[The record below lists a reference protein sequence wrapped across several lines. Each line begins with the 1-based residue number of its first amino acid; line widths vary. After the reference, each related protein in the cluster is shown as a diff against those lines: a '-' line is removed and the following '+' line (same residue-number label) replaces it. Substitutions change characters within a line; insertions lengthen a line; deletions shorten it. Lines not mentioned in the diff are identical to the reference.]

1 MQTRRKMMNNWK
13 IEKVNEKLQ
22 NIVEV
27 EAADIYVAV
36 EKEEIIDTDAKK
48 ILISAINLAEMEI
61 DYLSY
66 MVETDNSWS
75 DFAYYYLEYRKSRY
89 NRLVEYADE
98 LKVERST
105 TNPLSVDEG
114 KMVGSLDISSTL
126 SRLVWK
132 GKKSDFGR
140 VYTILSPLLDCT
152 KTEWERH
159 FMDSKGGDMTKA
171 TDNHKGGTTTSQEVF
186 ALNAAK
192 SSMEP
197 EL

>member
-1 MQTRRKMMNNWK
+1 MSNWK
-13 IEKVNEKLQ
+13 VEKVNEKIQ

-27 EAADIYVAV
+27 EAADIYIAV

-48 ILISAINLAEMEI
+48 ILISAIRLAEMEI

-66 MVETDNSWS
+66 MVKTDDRWS
-75 DFAYYYLEYRKSRY
+75 DFAYYYLDCRKNRFK
-89 NRLVEYADE
+89 RLVEYAEELNVKWSRTNLLSQDE
-98 LKVERST
+98 SRITS
-105 TNPLSVDEG
+105 
-114 KMVGSLDISSTL
+114 SLDTTSTL
-126 SRLVWK
+126 GRIVWK

-140 VYTILSPLLDCT
+140 VYGILNPLLDCS

-171 TDNHKGGTTTSQEVF
+171 TDTHKGGSTTSQEVY

-192 SSMEP
+192 KDMEP
-197 EL
+197 EV